1 MWLEKKKK
9 IEIRFSV
16 TKISALLLFYIVR
29 HSHEGLKTSL
39 YVPNA
44 YLLNYLKCL
53 PSQINDFLHF
63 WSVDFV
69 FISHPKLSKI
79 WDIC

>member
-1 MWLEKKKK
+1 MWIGEKKK

-16 TKISALLLFYIVR
+16 TKISALLLFYMVL
-29 HSHEGLKTSL
+29 HEGLETSL

-44 YLLNYLKCL
+44 YLLNHLKCL

-69 FISHPKLSKI
+69 FISHPELSKI
-79 WDIC
+79 WVIR